1 MKTFEIIK
9 VDPQGYCG
17 GVLQAI
23 AIAKVTVM
31 DKNMVNAEMQ
41 KGPNTGDSGIL
52 VALLSLAVASIA
64 LVLINRAKVNK

>member
-23 AIAKVTVM
+23 AIAKKPGLKIQTL
-31 DKNMVNAEMQ
+31 E
-41 KGPNTGDSGIL
+41 
-52 VALLSLAVASIA
+52 
-64 LVLINRAKVNK
+64 